1 VRDGLQFACVL
12 HYIVVEREGDLDMP
26 SLQVREMPAVLY
38 GTLQEHA
45 KREHRSLAQQAVV
58 TLARG
63 MDLIENPAE
72 RRREILRRIKA
83 SAIVSAELPDAAEMV
98 KEDRAR

>member
-1 VRDGLQFACVL
+1 
-12 HYIVVEREGDLDMP
+12 MP
-26 SLQVREMPAVLY
+26 SLQVREMPDVLY

-63 MDLIENPAE
+63 LDLLEDPAE
-72 RRREILRRIKA
+72 RRRELICRIKA
-83 SAIVSAELPDAAEMV
+83 AGRASAELPDAADMV

>member
-1 VRDGLQFACVL
+1 
-12 HYIVVEREGDLDMP
+12 MP
-26 SLQVREMPAVLY
+26 SLQVREMPDVLY
-38 GTLQEHA
+38 GILQQHA

-63 MDLIENPAE
+63 MDLIENPTE
-72 RRREILRRIKA
+72 RRRELLTRIKA
-83 SAIVSAELPDAAEMV
+83 ASVISEELPDAADLV

>member
-1 VRDGLQFACVL
+1 
-12 HYIVVEREGDLDMP
+12 MP
-26 SLQVREMPAVLY
+26 SLQVREMPTVLY

-63 MDLIENPAE
+63 MNLLENPTE
-72 RRREILRRIKA
+72 RRRELLNRIKIAAGA
-83 SAIVSAELPDAAEMV
+83 SEDLPDAV
-98 KEDRAR
+98 DLIKEDRAR

>member
-1 VRDGLQFACVL
+1 
-12 HYIVVEREGDLDMP
+12 MP

-63 MDLIENPAE
+63 MELTEDPRE
-72 RRREILRRIKA
+72 RRQALLTRIKETRVCPPD
-83 SAIVSAELPDAAEMV
+83 SGLPDAAEMV
-98 KEDRAR
+98 KQDRTR

>member
-1 VRDGLQFACVL
+1 
-12 HYIVVEREGDLDMP
+12 MP

-63 MDLIENPAE
+63 MELTVDPRE
-72 RRREILRRIKA
+72 RRQALLARIKEA
-83 SAIVSAELPDAAEMV
+83 HLPALELPDAADMV

>member
-1 VRDGLQFACVL
+1 
-12 HYIVVEREGDLDMP
+12 MP
-26 SLQVREMPAVLY
+26 SLQVREMPAMLY

-63 MDLIENPAE
+63 MELTEDPRE
-72 RRREILRRIKA
+72 RRQTLLTRIKEA
-83 SAIVSAELPDAAEMV
+83 QVCPTDLELPDAAELI